1 MEKLKQET
9 FQAICCEHFTCIDLL
24 QVEIINDPMGRQST
38 TDDDTLKKKFS
49 ATAKIAALL
58 SSGYIFYIKFVYIFT
73 LLKYEVYAW
82 WNVQVK
88 CFKICHIFEI

>member
-73 LLKYEVYAW
+73 LQKSEVNAW
-82 WNVQVK
+82 
-88 CFKICHIFEI
+88 